1 MWISNPFADPLFQPT
16 LRVVGGLLGGILP
29 VLLVVER
36 KHLRELNRR
45 ELFERWRTWVVIAP
59 LYGLAILAGTV
70 TTMLLVAFLVFQGLR
85 EYARLVGLPKP
96 YRRVLLAAGL
106 VTVPSALLPYE
117 YLALLPTVLLLSATL
132 RLFFL
137 QSIEERVR
145 HLALAAFGWGYIALL
160 LGHILLMFLY
170 VQGGPGL
177 LLALG
182 LAVALSDVGAFTIGK
197 LLGRHRLAPSI
208 SPHKTWEGVAGN
220 LLGAS
225 VGIGLMSF
233 ALPTA
238 MPFSMVLALPAVMAL
253 GAVWGD
259 LLESALKRKFQAK
272 DTGTWLPGFGGLL
285 DRVDSLII
293 VVPLTYYL
301 MKFAGGL

>member
-1 MWISNPFADPLFQPT
+1 MWISNPFADPLFLPT
-16 LRVVGGLLGGILP
+16 LRVVGGLLGGILL

-45 ELFERWRTWVVIAP
+45 ELFQRWRTWVFIAS
-59 LYGLAILAGTV
+59 LYGLAILAGKATA
-70 TTMLLVAFLVFQGLR
+70 MLLVAFLVFQGLR

-96 YRRVLLAAGL
+96 YRWVLLAAGL

-117 YLALLPTVLLLSATL
+117 YLALLPALLLLLAASPL
-132 RLFFL
+132 LFH
-137 QSIEERVR
+137 QRIEERVR

-197 LLGRHRLAPSI
+197 PLGRHKLAPSI
-208 SPHKTWEGVAGN
+208 SPNKTWEGVGGS
-220 LLGAS
+220 LLGAA
-225 VGIGLMSF
+225 VGIGIMSF
-233 ALPTA
+233 ALPAT
-238 MPFSMVLALPAVMAL
+238 MPFPMALALPAVVAL

-259 LLESALKRKFQAK
+259 LLESALKWKFQVK

-293 VVPLTYYL
+293 VLPLAYYL
-301 MKFAGGL
+301 MKFASGL